1 MKVITNTY
9 NLTHSNTTHKNTYH
23 VNMSVFNLAVKM
35 YSDPK

>member
-9 NLTHSNTTHKNTYH
+9 NLTHSNTTHKNAYH

>member
-9 NLTHSNTTHKNTYH
+9 NLTHSNTTHKNAYH
-23 VNMSVFNLAVKM
+23 VNMSVFNLAVRM